1 MATTSKIK
9 DGNKDH
15 PLLAARMK
23 AQLLTCHEVSTVQTL
38 VQKMGALQAQHLEM
52 TQWAIG
58 KRLSLCSRGEAV
70 TASDVQKALGKGHIV
85 RTHALRPTWQL
96 LSGEDLLWILQL
108 TGPAIKKTLFS
119 RDKHLGIEEKEYVR
133 SDKAI
138 YRILEKH
145 PHLSRQELSTALTQL
160 GFAMDEYRSNHYIM
174 HAELQGIIC
183 SGPVSNDKHT
193 YALLE
198 KVLGKN
204 YKKAEKLKNTLKD
217 QAGVQQL
224 ASRYFSTRGPA
235 SLQDFAWWSGLG
247 ITQIKKAI
255 AALGDKIM
263 LAEDPFS
270 KEQQTAGTAYYQMA
284 SNISAARPG
293 LAALNS
299 EGLDAKLQFLAAFDE
314 YLISYKDRTAMLPA
328 AYNKQIITV
337 NGLFRPA
344 VVEKGQ
350 VIAGWQVEKQI
361 HKGAKTGLKIKL
373 LPFVALNTAAQKQ
386 ILKLAEPEALAY
398 ARFRQLPLE
407 ALGMG

>member
-9 DGNKDH
+9 DGKKDH
-15 PLLAARMK
+15 PLLASRMK

-58 KRLSLCSRGEAV
+58 KRLSLCSRGEIV
-70 TASDVQKALGKGHIV
+70 TAADVQKALEKGHIV

-145 PHLSRQELSTALTQL
+145 PNLSRQELITALTQL

-193 YALLE
+193 YALVE

-204 YKKAEKLKNTLKD
+204 YKKAENLKNTLKD
-217 QAGVQQL
+217 QAGIQQL

-235 SLQDFAWWSGLG
+235 SIQDFAWWSGLG

-255 AALGDKIM
+255 AALGDK
-263 LAEDPFS
+263 LSLVEDL
-270 KEQQTAGTAYYQMA
+270 QQTPTTAFYQMA
-284 SNISAARPG
+284 SNVSAAGAG
-293 LAALNS
+293 LAAVNS
-299 EGLDAKLQFLAAFDE
+299 ERLDANLQFLAAFDE

-373 LPFVALNTAAQKQ
+373 LPFTPLNTAAQKQ

-407 ALGMG
+407 ALVMG